1 MTGVE
6 GTKGRLPRQTQ
17 NEAFPVL
24 IRKPADIPPS
34 EITPRRLYLRRR
46 ELLAG
51 SLGLAALALLPAPR
65 AQGGPLAAIKSPFST
80 DEAQTRREDATTYN
94 NFYEFGTDKGDP
106 ATHAHTLTTS
116 PWSVKID
123 GLVANPGTLALEDI
137 LKSVTLEERIYRLRC
152 VEGWS
157 MVIPWIGFPLA
168 DLLRRVE
175 PLGSAKYVAF
185 ETLVRPEEM
194 RAQRGLF
201 QPLPWPYRE
210 GLRLDEA
217 MHPLTILATGMYGET
232 LPNQNGAPL
241 RLVVPWKYGF
251 KSIKSIVRISLV
263 EEQPPTT
270 WQASQASEYGFYS
283 NVNPEVDHPRWSQAT
298 ERRIGEGSGLFAKR
312 RPTLLFNGYGE
323 HVAHLY
329 AGMDLRA
336 NY

>member
-1 MTGVE
+1 
-6 GTKGRLPRQTQ
+6 
-17 NEAFPVL
+17 VL
-24 IRKPADIPPS
+24 IRRPTDIPGS
-34 EITPRRLYLRRR
+34 EITPHSVYLRRR
-46 ELLAG
+46 EFMMGVA
-51 SLGLAALALLPAPR
+51 GLAALAAVGAPAHAAPVA
-65 AQGGPLAAIKSPFST
+65 AQKSPFST
-80 DEAQTRREDATTYN
+80 DETPTRREDATTYN
-94 NFYEFGTDKGDP
+94 NFYEFGTAKTDP
-106 ATHAHTLTTS
+106 AAEAGSLKVS

-123 GLVANPGTLALEDI
+123 GLVGKPQTLALEDI
-137 LKSVTLEERIYRLRC
+137 LKPVTLEERIYRLRC

-168 DLLRRVE
+168 DLLKRVE

-194 RAQRGLF
+194 PGQRGLF
-201 QPLPWPYRE
+201 QPLSWPYVE

-251 KSIKSIVRISLV
+251 KSIKSIVRISLT
-263 EEQPPTT
+263 EKEPPTT
-270 WQASQASEYGFYS
+270 WKAMAEEEYGFYS

-312 RPTLLFNGYGE
+312 RPTLMFNGYGDQ
-323 HVAHLY
+323 VAQLY
-329 AGMDLRA
+329 SGLDLRA

>member
-1 MTGVE
+1 ME
-6 GTKGRLPRQTQ
+6 PS
-17 NEAFPVL
+17 PVL
-24 IRKPADIPPS
+24 IRKRSDIRPS
-34 EITPRRLYLRRR
+34 EITPHSVYLRRR
-46 ELLAG
+46 DVLAG
-51 SLGLAALALLPAPR
+51 ALGGAALAMLPSRVTRAAPIA
-65 AQGGPLAAIKSPFST
+65 AQKSAFST
-80 DEAQTRREDATTYN
+80 DETPTRREDATSYN
-94 NFYEFGTDKGDP
+94 NFYEFGVDKTDP
-106 ATHAHTLTTS
+106 AANAHLFKPT

-123 GLVANPGTLALEDI
+123 GLVAKPATLSLEDI
-137 LKSVTLEERIYRLRC
+137 LKPVTLEERIYRLRC

-168 DLLRRVE
+168 ELLKRVE
-175 PLGSAKYVAF
+175 PTGSAKYVAF
-185 ETLVRPEEM
+185 ETLVRPEEFPG
-194 RAQRGLF
+194 QRGLF
-201 QPLPWPYRE
+201 QPLPWPYLE

-263 EEQPPTT
+263 EKQPPTT
-270 WQASQASEYGFYS
+270 WQSSASSEYGFFS

-312 RPTLLFNGYGE
+312 RPTLMFNGYGE
-323 HVAHLY
+323 QVASLY
-329 AGMDLRA
+329 SGMDLRE